1 MKKKGF
7 TLVEVMVSLVILA
20 LLAAG
25 LFSVFVSARYLVERS
40 KRRLAATEIARAEIE
55 KNRQHI
61 RADRWDNA
69 SYPSLF
75 PADGTWRACAST
87 SYPGYTVDCRVVQG
101 PAADSYRKVT
111 VRVRWSE
118 ATI

>member
-25 LFSVFVSARYLVERS
+25 LFSVFVSARYMVVRS
-40 KRRLAATEIARAEIE
+40 KRRLGAMEVARAEIE

-69 SYPSLF
+69 SYPLF

-87 SYPGYTVDCRVVQG
+87 TYPGYTVDCRVVQG
-101 PAADSYRKVT
+101 PAVDSYRTVT
-111 VRVRWSE
+111 VRVRWSDPS
-118 ATI
+118 I